1 VRREGIEE
9 RTSEITETKREKTKK
24 LRFIFEV
31 SIKIYLRD
39 EEEASTSFSSFFWL
53 ESPVFNRY
61 IQRTSSFFFFKSSS
75 KAQSQNKQ

>member
-1 VRREGIEE
+1 VRRRRIEE
-9 RTSEITETKREKTKK
+9 RTSEITETKSEKTKK

-61 IQRTSSFFFFKSSS
+61 IQRTSSFFSLNHHRRLNGK
-75 KAQSQNKQ
+75 NKR